1 MTYNVLVEENGGD
14 NFQATVLGMPDCRVV
29 AATRDQALARLQEAL
44 AQRLAKAE
52 IVEVEVELPQQAVRK
67 EHSWK
72 RFAGMF
78 ENDPLFEEVLEDIE
92 AQRREDD
99 LGGDPA

>member
-14 NFQATVLGMPDCRVV
+14 TFQATVLGLPDCRAE
-29 AATRDQALARLQEAL
+29 AATREQALAKLREAL
-44 AQRLAKAE
+44 ARRLAKAE
-52 IVEVEVELPQQAVRK
+52 IVEMEVELPQQALKK

-78 ENDPLFEEVLEDIE
+78 ENDPLFDEVLEDIE

-99 LGGDPA
+99 SDGDPA